1 MSERKFRTHY
11 DNLKVSQDAPFEVIK
26 AAYRSLIQKHHPDRN
41 GDDPESH
48 RILSIIN
55 QSYEVLSDP
64 ESRKKHDEWIAKKL
78 KEQQP
83 KRKAVRSKVSTTR
96 ESSTSDFDFRSST
109 PDYPTVFFNVYLKKY
124 NVKKSDLMNAIW
136 NGKLRTV
143 KVGSNTF
150 VEDKPISA
158 SSDLSSKLTSL
169 LLFGF
174 IIGVIALFVMSSNN
188 RPVQVNSNNYNF
200 SDNGLNKQPLPPSGV
215 LSVYTNAPLVAPFT
229 VFASPSESH
238 FIKLKDSTT
247 GKDVITLF
255 VRAGEHV
262 RTMVPLG
269 TYTHV
274 YASGRFWFG
283 EDMMFG
289 NRTKLAKS
297 LKTFNFYKMQ
307 DGRIMG
313 AIIRLQGQID
323 GNLKSKNINRSEFR

>member
-64 ESRKKHDEWIAKKL
+64 EARKQHDEWIAKKL

-83 KRKAVRSKVSTTR
+83 KRKAVRSKVSSTKESTT
-96 ESSTSDFDFRSST
+96 SYSDFYSST

-169 LLFGF
+169 LLFAF

-188 RPVQVNSNNYNF
+188 RPVQSPINYSLPENPVLKQVPMPKTGIIKRVNFDFTDAQLTINVERKNSVYLKLLDPTTEKELLVVF
-200 SDNGLNKQPLPPSGV
+200 VRSGDSLAVDLPSGDYV
-215 LSVYTNAPLVAPFT
+215 LLYAEGKKWYGDELYFGRNTH
-229 VFASPSESH
+229 FARAV
-238 FIKLKDSTT
+238 D
-247 GKDVITLF
+247 LF
-255 VRAGEHV
+255 DIPQYPQGI
-262 RTMVPLG
+262 
-269 TYTHV
+269 
-274 YASGRFWFG
+274 S
-283 EDMMFG
+283 
-289 NRTKLAKS
+289 KKS
-297 LKTFNFYKMQ
+297 LIFYE
-307 DGRIMG
+307 RIH
-313 AIIRLQGQID
+313 
-323 GNLKSKNINRSEFR
+323 GNLKSKQINLSQFR